1 MSQVKAS
8 ILPGFIELLP
18 EEQVLFNHLKDT
30 IEETYKKA
38 GFYPLDTPVLEKK
51 EVLLA
56 KGGGETEKQV
66 YELTKG
72 KTDMAMRFDLT
83 VPLARYVAQ
92 HYNDLSFPFR
102 RYHIAKVYRGE
113 RNQRGRYREFYQC
126 DIDIVGDEHLGLS
139 NDAEVLFMIYQVFTA
154 LGLKDITIH
163 VNHRKVLSGFF
174 KALGMEDLT
183 EVLRI
188 LDKYDKIGWEAVKD
202 QLRDLGSTEDQ
213 EEKIYDFIN
222 LSGTNA
228 EKLEALETLVDMN
241 EDLRKG
247 LDELR
252 EILDLAQAFGVD
264 GDYLHLDLKIAR
276 GLDYYTGVVFE
287 TTLNGHEQIGS
298 VCSGGRYDHLA
309 KHYSKKDLPGVGMS
323 IGLSRLFYQLQ
334 EENLIRLEKKGPCQ
348 ALILPMEG
356 FIKEAISLSR
366 DLREAGISA
375 FVYGEQAKMKKMFK
389 YADGIHVPYV
399 LILGEEEVKN
409 GSVSLRN
416 MTTGAQDQVPVDQ
429 VADAIN

>member
-202 QLRDLGSTEDQ
+202 QLRDLGSTENQ

-228 EKLEALETLVDMN
+228 EKLEAL
-241 EDLRKG
+241 
-247 LDELR
+247 
-252 EILDLAQAFGVD
+252 
-264 GDYLHLDLKIAR
+264 
-276 GLDYYTGVVFE
+276 
-287 TTLNGHEQIGS
+287 
-298 VCSGGRYDHLA
+298 
-309 KHYSKKDLPGVGMS
+309 
-323 IGLSRLFYQLQ
+323 
-334 EENLIRLEKKGPCQ
+334 
-348 ALILPMEG
+348 
-356 FIKEAISLSR
+356 
-366 DLREAGISA
+366 
-375 FVYGEQAKMKKMFK
+375 
-389 YADGIHVPYV
+389 
-399 LILGEEEVKN
+399 
-409 GSVSLRN
+409 
-416 MTTGAQDQVPVDQ
+416 
-429 VADAIN
+429 

>member
-18 EEQVLFNHLKDT
+18 EEQILFDGLKNT
-30 IEETYKKA
+30 IETTYKKA

-113 RNQRGRYREFYQC
+113 RNQKGRYREFYQC
-126 DIDIVGDEHLGLS
+126 DIDIVGDEKLDLA
-139 NDAEVLFMIYQVFTA
+139 NDAEVISMIQEVFA
-154 LGLKDITIH
+154 AMGLEEITIH
-163 VNHRKVLSGFF
+163 VNHRKILSGFF
-174 KALGMEDLT
+174 KALGMKDLT

-188 LDKYDKIGWEAVKD
+188 LDKYDKIGWEAVRD
-202 QLRDLGSTEDQ
+202 QLRDLGSTEEQ
-213 EEKIYDFIN
+213 EKKLYEFIHLTGSPEEK
-222 LSGTNA
+222 LH
-228 EKLEALETLVDMN
+228 ALEDLVAMN
-241 EDLRKG
+241 EDLKAG
-247 LDELR
+247 LDEMR
-252 EILDLAQAFGVD
+252 EILSLTKAYGLEEK
-264 GDYLHLDLKIAR
+264 YLDLDLKIAR

-287 TTLNGHEQIGS
+287 TSLNGHEQIGS

-334 EENLIRLEKKGPCQ
+334 EEDLISMEKKGPCQ
-348 ALILPMEG
+348 ILVLPMDG
-356 FIKEAISLSR
+356 FVKEAIDLSCR
-366 DLREAGISA
+366 LKNQGISS
-375 FVYGEQAKMKKMFK
+375 FVYKEHGKMKKMFK

-409 GSVSLRN
+409 QSVSLKDMR
-416 MTTGAQDQVPVDQ
+416 TGAQEQ
-429 VADAIN
+429 VAFDEIADHIK